1 MKTKSQ
7 QQFKTTEYKEFA
19 TKVSANEQNFS
30 DLRVE
35 DGYVYMKAE
44 HLTGEQA
51 HDEYS
56 WKLWI
61 PRDLVPEVLFQAQ
74 NSPLVLPRLVPEVKP
89 QCMWNV

>member
-1 MKTKSQ
+1 
-7 QQFKTTEYKEFA
+7 
-19 TKVSANEQNFS
+19 
-30 DLRVE
+30 
-35 DGYVYMKAE
+35 MKAE

-89 QCMWNV
+89 QCM